1 MIKNNKGFTLLFAS
15 LIVSLI
21 LSISLAIAHISL
33 SQIILSSAGK
43 ESQKAFYNAD
53 SGLECAMYYEYNVQR
68 ADGTPFFA
76 TSTVSNPPPGLLACA
91 GISAVKIDTAVGG
104 GANAT
109 TTTSFS
115 INPPTYADGSGSWT
129 CLVNNGEPSF
139 EVKVSKTPNVDYP
152 GAVNVLIE
160 ARGYNTCDDTNPK
173 RVERGLYTRFVD

>member
-1 MIKNNKGFTLLFAS
+1 MINKNKGFTLLFAS
-15 LIVSLI
+15 LIVSLV

-53 SGLECAMYYEYNVQR
+53 SGLECAMYYEYNEQR
-68 ADGTPFFA
+68 TDGTPFFA
-76 TSTVSNPPPGLLACA
+76 TSTVSNPPAGLACA
-91 GISAVKIDTAVGG
+91 GITAVKISTIKGT

-115 INPPTYADGSGSWT
+115 INPPTFSDPTLGGPWT
-129 CLVNNGEPSF
+129 CLVDEPSF
-139 EVKVSKTPNVDYP
+139 EVKVSKTSNVTYP

>member
-33 SQIILSSAGK
+33 SQIILSSAGR

-53 SGLECAMYYEYNVQR
+53 SGLECAMYYEYNVPR
-68 ADGTPFFA
+68 NDGTPFFA
-76 TSTVSNPPPGLLACA
+76 TSTVSNPPAGLGCA
-91 GISAVKIDTAVGG
+91 SVSAVKISVTKGTGV
-104 GANAT
+104 NAT

-115 INPPTYADGSGSWT
+115 INPPTFSDPILGSWT
-129 CLVNNGEPSF
+129 CLVDEPSF
-139 EVKVSKTPNVDYP
+139 EVKVSKTSNVIYP

-160 ARGYNTCDDTNPK
+160 SRGYNTCDDTNLK

>member
-68 ADGTPFFA
+68 ADGTPYFA
-76 TSTVSNPPPGLLACA
+76 TSSISNPSGSTLNCA
-91 GISAVKIDTAVGG
+91 GNDAVLISTTRPSNDPS
-104 GANAT
+104 AT

-115 INPPTYADGSGSWT
+115 INPPTFSSPTFGSWT
-129 CLVNNGEPSF
+129 CLVDEPSF
-139 EVKVSKTPNVDYP
+139 EVKVSKTPNVTYP

-160 ARGYNTCDDTNPK
+160 ARGYNTCDDTNLK

>member
-21 LSISLAIAHISL
+21 LSIGLAIARISL

-53 SGLECAMYYEYNVQR
+53 SGIECALYYEYNER
-68 ADGTPFFA
+68 RPGDTPYFA
-76 TSTVSNPPPGLLACA
+76 TSTISAPLGGLACA
-91 GISAVKIDTAVGG
+91 GMNAVNISTEKESGSD
-104 GANAT
+104 T

-115 INPPTYADGSGSWT
+115 INPPTSSGFPESYT
-129 CLVNNGEPSF
+129 CNVNNQSF
-139 EVKVSKTPNVDYP
+139 DVKVSKTPNVTYT

-160 ARGYNTCDDTNPK
+160 ARGYNTCDKTNPK
-173 RVERGLYTRFVD
+173 RVERGLYTRLID